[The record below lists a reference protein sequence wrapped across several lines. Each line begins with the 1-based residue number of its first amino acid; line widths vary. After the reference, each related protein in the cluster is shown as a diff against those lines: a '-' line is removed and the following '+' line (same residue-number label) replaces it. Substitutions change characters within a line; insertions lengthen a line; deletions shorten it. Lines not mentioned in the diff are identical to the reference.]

1 MHVTLVHPHI
11 VCFLNLLEKKSTSK
25 QMKLCTQRRVLLWL
39 HCIEAWNAKSW
50 RIPIIRFCIGGSIH
64 WWMDQTQTD
73 GWDCTTATVAPLCQG
88 MLTPK
93 FTKAYLMFY
102 AVKSKEMQGLILA
115 TEPKKYLVYERTQ
128 CTDQETPLIFSS
140 TCHSLLAQLSQT

>member
-50 RIPIIRFCIGGSIH
+50 RIPIIRFCIGGSIY

-73 GWDCTTATVAPLCQG
+73 GWDCTTATVEPLCQG

-102 AVKSKEMQGLILA
+102 AVKSKEMQGLFLLQNQRN
-115 TEPKKYLVYERTQ
+115 TWSMSQELHWSFPLLVIVFWLSYHR
-128 CTDQETPLIFSS
+128 PSP
-140 TCHSLLAQLSQT
+140 QL